1 VFRNLVAY
9 YVISFVAVIIRKG
22 KSGYEFSSV
31 TTTGEEVIHSLS
43 DSRHL
48 LSRADI

>member
-1 VFRNLVAY
+1 MVTNFVAY
-9 YVISFVAVIIRKG
+9 YVISFVAVIIRKR
-22 KSGYEFSSV
+22 KSGYEFLSV
-31 TTTGEEVIHSLS
+31 TTTGEELIHYVS

>member
-9 YVISFVAVIIRKG
+9 YAISFVAVIRKR
-22 KSGYEFSSV
+22 KSGYEFLSV
-31 TTTGEEVIHSLS
+31 TTAGEEVIHYLS

-48 LSRADI
+48 LSRADT